1 MAMKASE
8 GDQLLM
14 HSRTVEETDRKGTI
28 LEVRGADG
36 SPPFLVRFDD
46 GHERLVFPA
55 GNCEV
60 VQRRF
65 QGA

>member
-1 MAMKASE
+1 MKASE
-8 GDQLLM
+8 GDQLLV
-14 HSRTVEETDRKGTI
+14 HSRTVEETDRRGTI
-28 LEVRGADG
+28 IEVRGADG
-36 SPPFLVRFDD
+36 DPPFLVRFAD